1 VSESIVFTGGGTGG
15 HVFPGLAVA
24 EELKSL
30 WQGRIIWI
38 GSNKGIERQLLK
50 AAGIPFFGIPAGKLR
65 RYFSIKNIMDIFR
78 VIGGLAASLHIL
90 AREKP
95 LLLFS
100 KGGYVSVPPVI
111 AARLLGIRVITHESD
126 AQPGLATRINSRFAE
141 KILVSFSESAGYFSD
156 KMRKRV
162 VQVGNP
168 VRRELFFGKK
178 KYGRRL
184 VGCPENKKVLLVL
197 GGSQGS
203 AQINYLIRHNL
214 DRLAKACFVVH
225 QAGRVDFR
233 QHAQPNYFTAPF
245 FDDEL
250 KHLLAA
256 ADLVVCRAGANTL
269 WELASLGKPAVL
281 IPLPRSASRGDQV
294 LNAEIFARNGA
305 AVVLPENDTSG
316 TRLLEIILDL
326 LDNKKKL
333 KQMENRARSLG
344 FPGSAAKIAELILTH
359 SGLRPQWT

>member
-1 VSESIVFTGGGTGG
+1 MSESIVFTGGGTGG
-15 HVFPGLAVA
+15 HVFPALAVV

-50 AAGIPFFGIPAGKLR
+50 ATGIPFFGIPAGKLR
-65 RYFSIKNIMDIFR
+65 RYFSLKNIIDIFR
-78 VIGGLAASLHIL
+78 VIGGLAASLYIL
-90 AREKP
+90 ARERP

-141 KILVSFSESAGYFSD
+141 KILISFAESAGYFSG
-156 KMRKRV
+156 KIRKRV
-162 VQVGNP
+162 VRLGNP
-168 VRRELFFGKK
+168 VRRDLFAGEK
-178 KYGRRL
+178 KYGLSL

-203 AQINYLIRHNL
+203 AQINYLIRTNL
-214 DRLAKACFVVH
+214 DRLTKACFVVH

-233 QHAQPNYFTAPF
+233 EGRQPNYFTAPF
-245 FDDEL
+245 FSYEL

-281 IPLPRSASRGDQV
+281 IPLPRSVSRGDQL

-305 AVVLPENDTSG
+305 AVVLNDTSG

-326 LDNKKKL
+326 LDNEKKL
-333 KQMENRARSLG
+333 KQMESRARSLS
-344 FPGSAAKIAELILTH
+344 FPGSAAKIAELILTYGH
-359 SGLRPQWT
+359 

>member
-1 VSESIVFTGGGTGG
+1 MSESIVFTGGGTGG
-15 HVFPGLAVA
+15 HVFPALAVV

-30 WQGRIIWI
+30 WQGRIVWI
-38 GSNKGIERQLLK
+38 GSNKGIERQLLE
-50 AAGIPFFGIPAGKLR
+50 ATGIPFFGIPAGKLR
-65 RYFSIKNIMDIFR
+65 RYFSIKNIIDIFR
-78 VIGGLAASLHIL
+78 VIGGLAVSLHIL
-90 AREKP
+90 ARERP

-141 KILVSFSESAGYFSD
+141 KILISFSESAGYFSD

-168 VRRELFFGKK
+168 VRKDLFEGKK
-178 KYGRRL
+178 KCGRHL

-203 AQINYLIRHNL
+203 AQINYLIRNNL
-214 DRLAKACFVVH
+214 DRLTKACFVVH

-233 QHAQPNYFTAPF
+233 EGKQQNYFTAPF
-245 FDDEL
+245 FGDEL

-269 WELASLGKPAVL
+269 WELAALGKPAVL
-281 IPLPRSASRGDQV
+281 IPLPRSASRGDQL

-316 TRLLEIILDL
+316 IRLLEIILDL

-333 KQMENRARSLG
+333 KQMESRARSLS
-344 FPGSAAKIAELILTH
+344 FPGSAAKIAELIFAYGH
-359 SGLRPQWT
+359 